1 MICFFYFIH
10 LNNVILIILNIVNVL
25 TFMDKKN
32 ILSVKNLEKIYTS
45 KEASTTHA
53 LNNLNLDVKEGEI
66 FGLLGPNGA
75 GKTTFINILAGT
87 VIKTS
92 GQVNVWG
99 FDLDKNPR
107 QVRASVGIV
116 PQEVNLDPFFSPRKL
131 LELQAGLYGIKK
143 KNRITDTILRLVS
156 LEKQADSYARSL
168 SGGMKR
174 RLLVAKALVH
184 QPPIIFLDEPTA
196 GVDVQLRKNLWK
208 NVKSL
213 NEQGVTIILT
223 THYLEEAEEMCDRIA
238 ILNKGNMV
246 ALDSTKNLLDK
257 IQTKKVTVKT
267 DKKIDIKD
275 GDLESLKIISNLE
288 NEICV
293 SYEKNTINIEELINL
308 IKRDNAK
315 IKDISTDDG
324 DLEDVFL
331 RLIKN

>member
-1 MICFFYFIH
+1 
-10 LNNVILIILNIVNVL
+10 
-25 TFMDKKN
+25 MDKKN
-32 ILSVKNLEKIYTS
+32 ILSVKNLKKIYSNKQT
-45 KEASTTHA
+45 EDTHA
-53 LNNLNLDVKEGEI
+53 LNDLNLDVKEGEI

-87 VIKTS
+87 VIKTT
-92 GQVNVWG
+92 GEVNVWG

-143 KNRITDTILRLVS
+143 KDRITDTILKLVS
-156 LEKQADSYARSL
+156 LEKQANNYARSL

-174 RLLVAKALVH
+174 RLLMAKALVH
-184 QPPIIFLDEPTA
+184 QPPIVFLDEPTA

-208 NVKSL
+208 NVRLL
-213 NEQGVTIILT
+213 NDLGVTIILT

-238 ILNKGNMV
+238 ILNKGNIV
-246 ALDSTKNLLDK
+246 ALDSTQNLLDK
-257 IQTKKVTVKT
+257 IQTKKVTFKT
-267 DKKIDIKD
+267 DKKINIENN
-275 GDLESLKIISNLE
+275 DLESLKIISKLD
-288 NEICV
+288 NEVCI
-293 SYEKNTINIEELINL
+293 SYEKSKIHMDELINL
-308 IKRDNAK
+308 IKKNNVK
-315 IKDISTDDG
+315 IIDISTDDG